1 MTIRISVLVSGG
13 GSNLQALLD
22 AQDAGALGP
31 GRIVQVVS
39 GNKNAY
45 ALVRAKEHGIPA
57 IVIDKEN
64 WPDPADRNRAI
75 LSALRAAATDLV
87 VLAGYMNV
95 LSPEVVQAY
104 RGRMVNIHPA
114 LIPRHCGMGMYGM
127 RVHRAVLESGD
138 AESGATVHLVDEGV
152 DTGRILRQEAVPV
165 MPGDSPESLA
175 ARVLAAEHRILPQ
188 AVAAL
193 AEALEAT
200 KNP

>member
-31 GRIVQVVS
+31 GRIVQVIS
-39 GNKNAY
+39 GNKDAY
-45 ALVRAKEHGIPA
+45 ALVRAKDRGIPSA
-57 IVIDKEN
+57 VITRED
-64 WPDPADRNRAI
+64 WPDPEDRNRAI

-104 RGRMVNIHPA
+104 KGRMVNIHPA

-127 RVHRAVLESGD
+127 RVHRSVLDAGD

-165 MPGDSPESLA
+165 MPEDSPERLA

>member
-13 GSNLQALLD
+13 GSNLQALLN

-39 GNKNAY
+39 GNKDAY

-193 AEALEAT
+193 AETLEAS

>member
-75 LSALRAAATDLV
+75 LSALRAASTDLV

-104 RGRMVNIHPA
+104 KGRMVNIHPA
-114 LIPRHCGMGMYGM
+114 LIPRHCGMGMYGI
-127 RVHRAVLESGD
+127 RVHRSVLEAGD

-152 DTGRILRQEAVPV
+152 DTGRILRQEAVLV
-165 MPGDSPESLA
+165 MPEDSPQSLA
-175 ARVLAAEHRILPQ
+175 ARVLAVEHRILPQ

-193 AEALEAT
+193 AETLEAS